1 MFGDAVPLDHLLM
14 PSSAEVGPRFA
25 LAGFTLGVPTITK
38 VGASAMISFGGG
50 RTVEF
55 QAPRVSMTRPPPLW
69 RSLLRGLSIPL
80 GVVATVMVVVGIA
93 THNSAMIFGGL
104 APIPFTVVVFAIEM
118 PLIRMAQQRRR
129 ASVLRSSPA
138 GTLFVAAATLETLAP
153 PAGNPSGSSPPLGSS
168 LSPATK
174 ERGTLRVGVAGVT
187 FIPKGRPTPTEMALS
202 WQEIAEFTVTRP
214 KSSYSR
220 EARLPNLRG
229 FDTLGPGRDVAQDDD
244 PTPLYDVLTELEAQ
258 WSKSAVG

>member
-1 MFGDAVPLDHLLM
+1 
-14 PSSAEVGPRFA
+14 
-25 LAGFTLGVPTITK
+25 
-38 VGASAMISFGGG
+38 
-50 RTVEF
+50 
-55 QAPRVSMTRPPPLW
+55 MTRPPPLW

-93 THNSAMIFGGL
+93 THNSGMIFGGL

-153 PAGNPSGSSPPLGSS
+153 PAGNPSDSSPPPGSS
-168 LSPATK
+168 LSPAIK

-187 FIPKGRPTPTEMALS
+187 FIPKGRPTPIETALS

-220 EARLPNLRG
+220 AARLPILRVLTRSG
-229 FDTLGPGRDVAQDDD
+229 QVVMWRMDDD
-244 PTPLYDVLTELEAQ
+244 PTPLYQALSELQAQ